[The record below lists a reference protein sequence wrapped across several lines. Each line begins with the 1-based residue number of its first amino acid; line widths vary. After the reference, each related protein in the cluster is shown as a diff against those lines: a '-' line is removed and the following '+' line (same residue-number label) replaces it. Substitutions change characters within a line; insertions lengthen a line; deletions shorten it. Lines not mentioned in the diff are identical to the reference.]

1 MSVSSPLD
9 NQSLPVQP
17 EPRKRPN
24 WLVLWIVAVFL
35 LVFVAPLVGCGACG
49 LAFAAAGSQP
59 QSVGIGPA
67 VGVVRVEGTIV
78 SGVSSS
84 FSTTT
89 YAGSDTIVDLINQ
102 ANSDP
107 EVKAIVLRIN
117 SPGGE
122 VVASDEIYNAVL
134 NVDKPVVVSMGAMAA
149 SGGYY
154 IAAPADYIIANQHT
168 LTGSIGVIS
177 QFITAEE
184 LLDELGVDVV
194 VITAG
199 DSKDFGSMYRDMTE
213 EEKQHW
219 AAMIEETHAAFIQ
232 IVADGRGMSVDDV
245 RALADGSVY
254 SGQQAVDLGLVD
266 ELGYYED
273 AITKAASLGQI
284 EGEPRV
290 VEFAPQPTFW
300 ETFYGVQAQQA
311 EGLSLENILRQ
322 AHIPSLEFRYLGR

>member
-1 MSVSSPLD
+1 MSVSTPSD
-9 NQSLPVQP
+9 NLPVP
-17 EPRKRPN
+17 VEPVQQKKPN

-59 QSVGIGPA
+59 QSVGVGPA
-67 VGVVRVEGTIV
+67 VGVIRVEGTIV
-78 SGVSSS
+78 SGGSDS
-84 FSTTT
+84 FSATT
-89 YAGSDTIVDLINQ
+89 YAASETIVDLIDQ

-107 EVKAIVLRIN
+107 DIKAIVLRIN

-122 VVASDEIYNAVL
+122 VVASDEIYHAVL
-134 NVDKPVVVSMGAMAA
+134 NVDKPVVVSMGSMAA

-154 IAAPADYIIANQHT
+154 ISAPADYIIANPHT

-177 QFITAEE
+177 QFITAED
-184 LLDELGVDVV
+184 LLDDLGVDVV

-213 EEKQHW
+213 EEKERW
-219 AAMIEETHAAFIQ
+219 AVMLEETHTAFIQ
-232 IVADGRGMSVDDV
+232 IVADGRGMSVDEV

-273 AITKAASLGQI
+273 AIAKAASLGQI

-311 EGLSLENILRQ
+311 NGLSLEGILRQ
-322 AHIPSLEFRYLGR
+322 VNIPSLEFRYLGR